1 MKSTVPAIALV
12 LALSISAT
20 PVGAQ
25 QERESREERQQRERQ
40 RQRQESL
47 FENQE
52 AAKQQWIDE
61 MNTAF
66 RAGIEEAPRVRLRSF
81 LEEIEKFVVQIEE
94 LYYASVAEEWSKD
107 ELDQRSKDIE
117 ETTDRL
123 RDFVNFQTE
132 PPQINVAPLP
142 EENLSQR
149 IIRLVNLSH
158 RLIPNIIVL
167 AAGDT
172 TGLVLLNTVRDD
184 LAITEALSR
193 ALPGSEF

>member
-1 MKSTVPAIALV
+1 MKSIVSAMALIF
-12 LALSISAT
+12 ALSISAIS
-20 PVGAQ
+20 VGAQ

-52 AAKQQWIDE
+52 AAKQQWIDA

-94 LYYASVAEEWSKD
+94 LYYASVVEEWSQD
-107 ELDQRSKDIE
+107 ELDQRSKDIA

-142 EENLSQR
+142 EENLSLR

-158 RLIPNIIVL
+158 RLIPNIISL
-167 AAGDT
+167 AVGGT
-172 TGLVLLNTVRDD
+172 VGLDQLNQVRDD

-193 ALPGSEF
+193 SLPESEF